1 MEVYKEDFIPLRLI
15 YYDEDLNLSRKLEF
29 SNIQI
34 LDNKKIPLQMQM
46 IPEDEPGESTTVQ
59 WKEIK
64 FDLTISD
71 DFFSLRKL
79 QE

>member
-1 MEVYKEDFIPLRLI
+1 MNFQTIYFDIDFIT
-15 YYDEDLNLSRKLEF
+15 NA
-29 SNIQI
+29 NQI